1 MKKLALSLL
10 LVSFLG
16 ICATLAM
23 AAAGD
28 DPKIPSMPAAVS
40 NNAVASLQ
48 NGLIIFSLMGVGPRK
63 TWDDVTNQMY
73 IMRLATAKWTTGSA
87 VPGVAGR
94 LGSVAAG
101 VRGKVFLFGGYIVD
115 DQGNQLTV
123 SDVNGYVPQDRR
135 WYRAEDI
142 PVPVDSAMIGVTRD
156 RYVYLVG
163 GRSKNGPVSSV
174 QVYDALK
181 NTWSQATP
189 MPGAPVFGHA
199 GGLAEDTIVY
209 VDGAKKSGADGV
221 PYVVSEECWKGKI
234 DRKDPDKIQWSK
246 LPPHPGPAHFGIA
259 AGALDKDRRGVFS
272 GGSAAIH
279 DFKGFGTDGKP
290 VEPSTVTFDF
300 DVRGNRWET
309 VAEDN
314 IDPRMDGRGILET
327 PVGRLILGGLL
338 KNTAVTARVQMVPHK

>member
-142 PVPVDSAMIGVTRD
+142 PVPVDSAMIGVMRD
-156 RYVYLVG
+156 RYVYLIG
-163 GRSKNGPVSSV
+163 GRSKNGPVNNV

-209 VDGAKKSGADGV
+209 VDGAKKGAANGV

-234 DRKDPDKIQWSK
+234 DKKDPDKIEWSK

-259 AGALDKDRRGVFS
+259 AGALDKDRRVVFS

-309 VAEDN
+309 VSEDN